1 MKYSKGFT
9 LIELILAVVIIAIVS
24 FMVAA
29 TYSAVSAGGLS
40 NVSFGLNGMLETRCM
55 GGYMFTI
62 DQAGH
67 TRQILDEF
75 GKAAKCQ

>member
-1 MKYSKGFT
+1 MKHSKGFT
-9 LIELILAVVIIAIVS
+9 LIEVFCVLIIVAIIAFVG
-24 FMVAA
+24 
-29 TYSAVSAGGLS
+29 VSAYSTGSSGGLS
-40 NVSFGLNGMLETRCM
+40 NVSFGINGMLETRCM